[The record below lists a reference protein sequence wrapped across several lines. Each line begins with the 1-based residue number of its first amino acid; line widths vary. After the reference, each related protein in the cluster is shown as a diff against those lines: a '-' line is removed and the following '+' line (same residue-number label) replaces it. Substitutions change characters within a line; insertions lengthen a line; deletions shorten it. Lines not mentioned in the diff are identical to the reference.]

1 MKEWTKHEARS
12 DQLIEAEQFNAE
24 QTSFRGQAAAL
35 DRTQYPADVV
45 TEARLT
51 DHAMHI
57 VVVHDLWA
65 ATGGLTDSEGEQT
78 NVRASAANSSGDQFR
93 AITYQLY
100 GGGWRTAF
108 SYTVEPFKG
117 GSLQTEWFGNIAC
130 FQFFYVSA
138 KRNNNPLETSK
149 PITRKVE
156 MRILHN
162 GVVVASRYGMGRPMD
177 HFRIIGE
184 AQAPSGPVEVQC
196 QWRMTGPG
204 PDDAVTESELSG
216 GVRVDAEHL
225 TQGHLFSN
233 RVVSIGRWR

>member
-51 DHAMHI
+51 DHATHI

-65 ATGGLTDSEGEQT
+65 ATGGITDSEGEQT
-78 NVRASAANSSGDQFR
+78 NVRASAADSSGDQFR

-108 SYTVEPFKG
+108 NYTVEPFKG

-130 FQFFYVSA
+130 FQFFYRQRQAGQQRQPVYEQA
-138 KRNNNPLETSK
+138 HHAVECRNADFAQRCGGGGAATAC
-149 PITRKVE
+149 
-156 MRILHN
+156 
-162 GVVVASRYGMGRPMD
+162 G
-177 HFRIIGE
+177 
-184 AQAPSGPVEVQC
+184 QAPWTTSALLARLRLQSGPVEVQC
-196 QWRMTGPG
+196 QWRLTGPG
-204 PDDAVTESELSG
+204 PDDAVTESRAVGQRATLTLSIM
-216 GVRVDAEHL
+216 
-225 TQGHLFSN
+225 TQGHLF
-233 RVVSIGRWR
+233 